1 MFGGGGA
8 NFFCCHESIA
18 FSNRK
23 LGLMAL
29 LSIIIL
35 QNVPTEAEQN
45 YFLILPFPVT
55 ST

>member
-1 MFGGGGA
+1 MFEGGGA
-8 NFFCCHESIA
+8 NFFCCHEPLE

-23 LGLMAL
+23 LGLMAV
-29 LSIIIL
+29 LSIIIS
-35 QNVPTEAEQN
+35 QNVPNEAEQN

>member
-1 MFGGGGA
+1 MFGGQISSVV
-8 NFFCCHESIA
+8 HESIA
-18 FSNRK
+18 FSKRK
-23 LGLMAL
+23 LGLMAV
-29 LSIIIL
+29 LSIIIS